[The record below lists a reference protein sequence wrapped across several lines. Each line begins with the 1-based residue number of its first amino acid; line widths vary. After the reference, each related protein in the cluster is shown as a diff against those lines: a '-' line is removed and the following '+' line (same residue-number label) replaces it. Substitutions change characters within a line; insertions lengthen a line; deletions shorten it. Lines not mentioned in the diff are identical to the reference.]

1 VANARTS
8 TTAKRTPASI
18 RPTKDEVQLFSRVRR
33 ATLILDAL
41 QRESLEELDLSFV
54 EYSAL
59 RVLDLAGPPFQ
70 LSPSR
75 MAEIL
80 VRTTGGM
87 TKIVDRLERRGFVTR
102 LRDRSDR
109 RSVLVAL
116 TDEGKAM
123 GRKANAAYRVAQRR
137 VLSQLDRDDVAA
149 INEHLDL
156 LLEAFEGA
164 RIDEPEG

>member
-1 VANARTS
+1 MANARTS
-8 TTAKRTPASI
+8 STAKRTPTS
-18 RPTKDEVQLFSRVRR
+18 RLTKGEVQMFARVRR
-33 ATLILDAL
+33 ASLILDAL
-41 QRESLEELDLSFV
+41 QRESLDELDLSFV

-59 RVLDLAGPPFQ
+59 RVLDLAGPPHQ

-87 TKIVDRLERRGFVTR
+87 TKIVDRLERRGFVSR
-102 LRDRSDR
+102 LRDRNDR

-116 TDEGKAM
+116 TDEGMAM

-137 VLSQLDRDDVAA
+137 VLSQLDRDEVAA
-149 INEHLDL
+149 VNVHLDL

-164 RIDEPEG
+164 RIDQPEG